1 MKLKLSVITSNRAD
15 YDQLYWLLSKIK
27 KSKKYNLDLIVS
39 GSHLLKR
46 YGLTVNFIK
55 DDKFKFKKI
64 NLNITNDKQKNI
76 LKTVSKGIEKF
87 SSYLSVSKPNYL
99 IILGDR
105 YEIFAAAI
113 AASFLNIPIIH
124 LNGGE
129 LTLGSHDDRTRHCIT
144 KMSNIHFVANKIY
157 KKRVIQLGEQPN
169 NVFNTG
175 GLSSDN
181 ALKTKLI
188 SKEKIQQ
195 ILGLKFKKKN
205 ILITYHPES
214 YSKTNSENSFKE
226 LIKITQYFKDINFF
240 FTFPNIDSDNKII
253 IKNIKK
259 ICSSQ
264 KNCKYFYSLG
274 RVKYLSLLKNCDLI
288 LGNSSSGLLEAPY
301 LGVYTLNIGNRQEGR
316 VRANSV
322 VDCEKKFKKIKKKI
336 DIIYK
341 LIKRKKRRFDI
352 SDYYGNGKCA
362 DRMFKVINSLGYKFN
377 KKKIFHDL

>member
-87 SSYLSVSKPNYL
+87 STYLSVSKPNYL

-129 LTLGSHDDRTRHCIT
+129 LTLGSLDDQTRH
-144 KMSNIHFVANKIY
+144 
-157 KKRVIQLGEQPN
+157 
-169 NVFNTG
+169 
-175 GLSSDN
+175 
-181 ALKTKLI
+181 
-188 SKEKIQQ
+188 
-195 ILGLKFKKKN
+195 
-205 ILITYHPES
+205 
-214 YSKTNSENSFKE
+214 
-226 LIKITQYFKDINFF
+226 
-240 FTFPNIDSDNKII
+240 
-253 IKNIKK
+253 
-259 ICSSQ
+259 
-264 KNCKYFYSLG
+264 
-274 RVKYLSLLKNCDLI
+274 
-288 LGNSSSGLLEAPY
+288 
-301 LGVYTLNIGNRQEGR
+301 
-316 VRANSV
+316 
-322 VDCEKKFKKIKKKI
+322 
-336 DIIYK
+336 
-341 LIKRKKRRFDI
+341 
-352 SDYYGNGKCA
+352 
-362 DRMFKVINSLGYKFN
+362 
-377 KKKIFHDL
+377 